1 MLEPFAMPDRAV
13 SHAGHATRPRRVRIT
28 TGSRLHFGM
37 FSFGRSDVRQFGG
50 LGVMVDQPGLQL
62 ELSLH
67 ESSDENEADP
77 LAQRAREFVHQLTAS
92 LGIAAEV
99 AEAISVRVEHAPA
112 QHTGLG
118 VGTQAAL
125 AVGRGLEALLGLTP
139 LPVEQLARLLGRG
152 RRSAVGIH
160 GFALGGLI
168 VEAGKRAADAIS
180 PLVARVALPEAW
192 RFVLLAPAGQAG
204 LSGEAELAAFGRL
217 PAVPLELTDKLCHE
231 TLLNVVPAAQ
241 EGDAAAFG
249 AAIDRFGRLA
259 GECFAAQQG
268 GVYASNQVEQLADA
282 ARAAG
287 ALGVAQS
294 SWGPTVAALT
304 ADEAAAQAL
313 VAALRRQSPWEHI
326 QAVIAAPRN
335 RPATV
340 TSL

>member
-1 MLEPFAMPDRAV
+1 MLEPFAMPDRAA
-13 SHAGHATRPRRVRIT
+13 SHAGPATRPRRVRIV

-50 LGVMVDQPGLQL
+50 LGVMVDQPGLEL

-67 ESSDENEADP
+67 ESPEESESDP
-77 LAQRAREFVHQLTAS
+77 IVQRAREFIRQLAAP
-92 LGIAAEV
+92 LGIADDV
-99 AEAISVRVEHAPA
+99 AEAVSMRVDHAPA

-139 LPVEQLARLLGRG
+139 LPIEQLARLLRRG

-168 VEAGKRAADAIS
+168 VEAGKREADAIS
-180 PLVARVALPEAW
+180 PLIARVALPEAW
-192 RFVLLAPAGQAG
+192 RFVLLTPAGQAG

-231 TLLNVVPAAQ
+231 ALLNVIPAAQ
-241 EGDAAAFG
+241 EGDAVAFG
-249 AAIDRFGRLA
+249 AAMDRFGRLA

-268 GVYASNQVEQLADA
+268 GVYASNRVEQLADA

-294 SWGPTVAALT
+294 SWGPTLAALV
-304 ADEAAAQAL
+304 ADDAAAQAL
-313 VAALRRQSPWEHI
+313 VAALRRQSPWEHVK
-326 QAVIAAPRN
+326 AVIAAPRN

>member
-1 MLEPFAMPDRAV
+1 MLEPFAMPDRA
-13 SHAGHATRPRRVRIT
+13 AGHAEPVARPRRVRIT

-37 FSFGRSDVRQFGG
+37 FSFGRTDVRQFGG
-50 LGVMVDQPGLQL
+50 LGVMVERPGVQL

-67 ESSDENEADP
+67 EAHAENEAVP
-77 LAQRAREFVHQLTAS
+77 LTQRARAFIRQLATP
-92 LGIAAEV
+92 LGLADEIV
-99 AEAISVRVEHAPA
+99 EAIRVRVERAPA

-125 AVGRGLEALLGLTP
+125 AVGRGVEALLGLTP

-168 VEAGKRAADAIS
+168 VEAGKRADDVIS

-192 RFVLLAPAGQAG
+192 RFVLLTPAGQAG
-204 LSGEAELAAFGRL
+204 LSGEAEVAAFGRM
-217 PAVPLELTDKLCHE
+217 PAVPRELTDKLCHE
-231 TLLNVVPAAQ
+231 ALLNVVPAAQ

-259 GECFAAQQG
+259 GQCFAAQQG
-268 GVYASNQVEQLADA
+268 GVYASQRVEQLAEA

-294 SWGPTVAALT
+294 SWGPTLAALT
-304 ADEAAAQAL
+304 ADEAAAQTL
-313 VAALRRQSPWEHI
+313 VATLRSQTPWQAI
-326 QAVIAAPRN
+326 TAVITAPRN

-340 TSL
+340 TSS